1 MARDLA
7 PEHGEEFA
15 SIDDHLHRLGLAIRE
30 RHPPDAALACGFI
43 LVGNPAPIERLRQA
57 THA

>member
-15 SIDDHLHRLGLAIRE
+15 SIDEHLHRLGLAIRE
-30 RHPPDAALACGFI
+30 RHPHDAALACGFI
-43 LVGNPAPIERLRQA
+43 LVGNQA